1 MTEIQIR
8 TILAAVADP
17 SSSRQPA
24 IDRAAQLATALQARL
39 ILFHAAADPALSG
52 RPFFDSRRLARARGW
67 LLAERMRSL
76 EKRASALRKRG
87 LRVDVTA
94 VWEEPAHEA
103 IIRGVLREQADLVIA
118 GRHEPRGDGQAPFR
132 LTDWELMRLCPRPL
146 IVTTGASGA
155 RATGAVI
162 AALDPTHARDKP
174 ASLDVS
180 IAGYAAAIADALNVE
195 CHAVHC
201 MSRGAYPLGSE
212 AAERRRIDQR
222 MRASMERVLKRADLQ
237 MASVRVLHGDVP
249 DALSEF
255 ARQLPAQILAMG
267 IISRRWL
274 KRFIVGD
281 TAETVIRR
289 APCDLLLIKP
299 DNFKLRL
306 GRAHKEP
313 VELPRAV
320 AALKARGR
328 AA

>member
-1 MTEIQIR
+1 MAEIQIR
-8 TILAAVADP
+8 TILVAVADP

-52 RPFFDSRRLARARGW
+52 RPFFDSRRLGRARGW

-76 EKRASALRKRG
+76 EKRARGLRKRG

-94 VWEEPAHEA
+94 VWEEPVYEA
-103 IIRGVLREQADLVIA
+103 ILRGVLREQADLVVA
-118 GRHEPRGDGQAPFR
+118 GRHEPREDGPPQLR

-146 IVTTGASGA
+146 IVTAGASGV
-155 RATGAVI
+155 RPTGAVI

-180 IAGYAAAIADALNVE
+180 IASYAAAIADALNVE

-201 MSRGAYPLGSE
+201 MPRVAYPLGSE
-212 AAERRRIDQR
+212 AQERRRIDQR
-222 MRASMERVLKRADLQ
+222 LRSQMERVLDRAGLQ
-237 MASVRVLHGDVP
+237 VASVRIVHGSVP
-249 DALSEF
+249 EALPEL
-255 ARQLPAQILAMG
+255 ARRLPAQILAMG

-281 TAETVIRR
+281 TAETVIRK

-320 AALKARGR
+320 AGLKARGR
-328 AA
+328 SG